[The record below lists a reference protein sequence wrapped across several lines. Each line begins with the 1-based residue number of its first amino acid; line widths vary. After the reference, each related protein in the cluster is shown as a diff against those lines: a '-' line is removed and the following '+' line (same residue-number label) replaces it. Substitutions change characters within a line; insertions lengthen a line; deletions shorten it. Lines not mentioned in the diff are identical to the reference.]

1 MLLKKTMLLVFS
13 STVLVTSLYSS
24 SILADESGDIIK
36 YRKNVMKSLA
46 ADSRMIKAIL
56 TGKISRKEDLKAA
69 ANSLAAKSKM
79 VKDNFPEDSD
89 FGDTDAKA
97 AIWENKA
104 DFEQKSDALI
114 NAAEALYETL
124 KKGADASE
132 IEKKYAAVGKSCKGC
147 HKKYRE
153 K

>member
-1 MLLKKTMLLVFS
+1 MLVKKTLLSVFAVAVLMGGFYA
-13 STVLVTSLYSS
+13 STVS
-24 SILADESGDIIK
+24 ADESGDIIK

-46 ADSRMIKAIL
+46 ADSRMIKAVL
-56 TGKISRKEDLKAA
+56 SGKISRNQDLLAA
-69 ANSLAAKSKM
+69 ASSLAAKSKM

-89 FGDTDAKA
+89 FGDTDAKE

-104 DFEQKSDALI
+104 DFEQKSDTLV
-114 NAAEALYETL
+114 NAAGALYEAL
-124 KKGADASE
+124 QKGAKADE
-132 IEKKYAAVGKSCKGC
+132 IGNKYAAVGKSCKGC